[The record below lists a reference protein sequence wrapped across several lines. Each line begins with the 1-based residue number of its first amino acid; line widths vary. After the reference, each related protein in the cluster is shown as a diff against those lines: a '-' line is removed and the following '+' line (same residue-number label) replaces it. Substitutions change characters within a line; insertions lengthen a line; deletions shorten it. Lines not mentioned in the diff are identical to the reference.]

1 MERAGPRQTEAAR
14 TLGASPWRAFRT
26 VTLPQL
32 APAIAAS
39 AALVFLFCASAF
51 GIVQTLGRPGYGTL
65 ESEIW
70 VQTSVYLDLRT
81 AAVFSVLQFAVV
93 LAAVVVS
100 GVTAAR
106 TQRALRLRETPPAR
120 LTRADAVPVA
130 VMLTVVALVV
140 APILTLVVRS
150 FHTRHGWGWATTSC
164 SPRARAAGSWAG
176 RRRPRRS
183 NSPCGWP
190 WTPRS

>member
-1 MERAGPRQTEAAR
+1 
-14 TLGASPWRAFRT
+14 
-26 VTLPQL
+26 
-32 APAIAAS
+32 
-39 AALVFLFCASAF
+39 
-51 GIVQTLGRPGYGTL
+51 IVQTLGRPGYGTL

-120 LTRADAVPVA
+120 LTRADAAPVA
-130 VMLTVVALVV
+130 VMLAVVA
-140 APILTLVVRS
+140 
-150 FHTRHGWGWATTSC
+150 
-164 SPRARAAGSWAG
+164 
-176 RRRPRRS
+176 
-183 NSPCGWP
+183 
-190 WTPRS
+190 